1 MRGDRLLRAIA
12 NIPRENKLK
21 TITAGLL
28 MATSMFFVTM
38 QPGYAQSSMS
48 SSGSMMSSMP
58 KCASGDSVVGVN
70 MTTKMYMTQS
80 EMKSKMAGM
89 TTAQKEA
96 AMKKNNVKMMCKSQ
110 ATAMGA
116 KMMSAPPM

>member
-1 MRGDRLLRAIA
+1 
-12 NIPRENKLK
+12 
-21 TITAGLL
+21 

-116 KMMSAPPM
+116 KMMTTPPM

>member
-1 MRGDRLLRAIA
+1 
-12 NIPRENKLK
+12 
-21 TITAGLL
+21 

-70 MTTKMYMTQS
+70 MTTKMYMTQAQ
-80 EMKSKMAGM
+80 MKTKMAGM
-89 TTAQKEA
+89 SMDQKQA

-116 KMMSAPPM
+116 KMMTAPPM